1 MIDGPEGAG
10 YDYTVQQVQQVEAML
25 APHVGADKPIVRA
38 NPRVPGG
45 WGASEEMHTGR
56 VSIFLQPWR
65 QRSEGTPEVANELQK
80 ELDTIRGVRV
90 HRAGRAGIRR
100 DRAVARSHPAAHGRQ
115 SRPGRPGLGLQGT
128 PAAAAGEH
136 RPPACGRPRRAGHR
150 DRFGAGNHDGLAPR
164 HHFRRQRRGV

>member
-1 MIDGPEGAG
+1 IDGPEGAG

-25 APHVGADKPIVRA
+25 APHVGPDKPIVRA

-90 HRAGRAGIRR
+90 RTQVGGGL
-100 DRAVARSHPAAHGRQ
+100 VRSGGQPFQ
-115 SRPGRPGLGLQGT
+115 IVLGG
-128 PAAAAGEH
+128 PEYAE
-136 RPPACGRPRRAGHR
+136 
-150 DRFGAGNHDGLAPR
+150 
-164 HHFRRQRRGV
+164 